1 MLAATA
7 GELRLVL
14 PVWGSALLGLLGL
27 AYLVFGGRW
36 PRVFDVLS
44 LTVIGCGVGLM
55 ASPLLPAP
63 QWLVIV
69 AAGIVAGGL
78 GAFFRTVLHAVLAAI
93 VTAGVLAHLAALA
106 VGPDGFASY
115 LFFEKY
121 GRLVP
126 GPNLKCDPVLAAGLV
141 GLVLGATLAVTRFK
155 FSERFLTSAQG
166 AVLLLVAGAE
176 VVSQYYGPERL
187 SLAESYPLTLAAAWV
202 CLVGVGLVAQAA
214 LGPRPASGGSQE
226 APEPLSPRQ
235 GRSPKG

>member
-7 GELRLVL
+7 GELRLVI

-55 ASPLLPAP
+55 VSPLLPAP

-69 AAGIVAGGL
+69 AAGIVVGGL
-78 GAFFRTVLHAVLAAI
+78 GAFSRTVLHAVLAAI
-93 VTAGVLAHLAALA
+93 VTAAVLAHLAALA

-126 GPNLKCDPVLAAGLV
+126 GANLKCDPVLAAGLV
-141 GLVLGATLAVTRFK
+141 GLVLGATLAVTRFAA
-155 FSERFLTSAQG
+155 SERFLTSAQG
-166 AVLLLVAGAE
+166 AALLLVAGAE
-176 VVSQYYGPERL
+176 VVSRCYGLERS

-202 CLVGVGLVAQAA
+202 CLVGIGLVAQAA
-214 LGPRPASGGSQE
+214 LGPRQASRE
-226 APEPLSPRQ
+226 ASEPLSPRQ
-235 GRSPKG
+235 GRSMKG